1 LTLLTD
7 HSLLNKP
14 PSFFIVFVD
23 TILILCLISP
33 PRNRAFSRIVKEI
46 SLASMA
52 RSLEVNPN
60 SPQRRS
66 PGSPSDKENQGNSAS
81 ASKRR
86 NQSLAMSSSRSNT
99 KRQRLRERAS
109 NVGSQS
115 LPSRKHSNQF
125 YDPDQDEKERRRI
138 RKGLRDLTRDLNGN
152 LA

>member
-1 LTLLTD
+1 
-7 HSLLNKP
+7 
-14 PSFFIVFVD
+14 
-23 TILILCLISP
+23 LILCLILT
-33 PRNRAFSRIVKEI
+33 PRNRAFSRFVKEI

-52 RSLEVNPN
+52 PSLEGNPN

-66 PGSPSDKENQGNSAS
+66 PGSPSDKENLGNSAS

-86 NQSLAMSSSRSNT
+86 NQSLDMSSSSSNT

-115 LPSRKHSNQF
+115 QPSRKHSNQF

-152 LA
+152 LALVIFLGKVADECTPNRFQK